1 VSNADPMDTDT
12 GGKAAVSA
20 PLARRVGPSSVVLV
34 RHASTAWTKLRKHTG
49 RTDVPLDSTGRAEAA
64 ALTQRLALI
73 EATRVLSSPLSR
85 ALETCRLSGLGDAV
99 EECDLLLEWD
109 YGDYE
114 GMTTAEISR
123 LHPRWNLFRDGC
135 PGGEDATDVGRR
147 ADALIEMLFEDPPG
161 GVVVCFAHGHLLRVL
176 AARWVELEPEAGA
189 LFALGAPSVS
199 ELGFEH
205 DVRVVHVW
213 NT

>member
-1 VSNADPMDTDT
+1 MSNADPIDPEI
-12 GGKAAVSA
+12 GSHAAASA
-20 PLARRVGPSSVVLV
+20 PLARRGGPSSVVLV
-34 RHASTAWTKLRKHTG
+34 RHASTAWTKSGKHTG
-49 RTDVPLDSTGRAEAA
+49 RTDVPLDSVGRAEAA
-64 ALTQRLALI
+64 ALAQRLAAI
-73 EATRVLSSPLSR
+73 KATRVLSSPLSR

-114 GMTTAEISR
+114 GMTTAEITSVR
-123 LHPRWNLFRDGC
+123 PRWNLFRDGC
-135 PGGEDATDVGRR
+135 PGGEDAIDVGRR
-147 ADALIEMLFEDPPG
+147 ADALIAILLEDPPG

-189 LFALGAPSVS
+189 LFALRAPSIS

-205 DVRVVHVW
+205 DSRVVHVW